1 MRIAPC
7 WIGRL
12 VFLVALVTWGRVA
25 LRSIDHP
32 EAWQQTERR
41 TYAFVVMVGAG
52 MASFPTP
59 KPGARGTRRRER
71 F

>member
-1 MRIAPC
+1 MRTALC
-7 WIGRL
+7 WIARG

-25 LRSIDHP
+25 LRSRDHP
-32 EAWQQTERR
+32 EAWQQSERR
-41 TYAFVVMVGAG
+41 TVAFVVMMGAG

-59 KPGARGTRRRER
+59 KPGAKGTRRRER